1 MDHAP
6 DGAQVADIAN
16 PEHALPIRSAD
27 ETCTFS
33 FAGSAAK
40 SKRPSSRS
48 KCRMPAQKPRQV
60 MSLASARPATKASA
74 SEATAVKGL
83 IGQPIL
89 PSGIGGLR
97 VFVMHQ
103 AL

>member
-40 SKRPSSRS
+40 SKTEFSIKVQDAGAEAAPVDVLGLGPPSDQSKRKRS
-48 KCRMPAQKPRQV
+48 DGRKRSHWSTHFAERHRW
-60 MSLASARPATKASA
+60 A
-74 SEATAVKGL
+74 G
-83 IGQPIL
+83 
-89 PSGIGGLR
+89 R
-97 VFVMHQ
+97 VLTFRRRE
-103 AL
+103 